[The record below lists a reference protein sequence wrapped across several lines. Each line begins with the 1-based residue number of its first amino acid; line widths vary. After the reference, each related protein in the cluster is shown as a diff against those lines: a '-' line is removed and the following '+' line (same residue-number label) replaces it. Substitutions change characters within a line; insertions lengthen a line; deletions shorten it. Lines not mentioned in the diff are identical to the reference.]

1 VGLLD
6 EVLHY
11 VAARYREEKNPRA
24 LAKALEWLDAKL
36 GREAVDTALLRFTED
51 FPPVA
56 VYQAQ
61 SSASEYLQGKTQG
74 VSNRHIALEE
84 MLMLWLSNTNP
95 ALKPFNE
102 LFDDKSLSDT
112 AYRPVMTQL
121 REFFDTQPRF
131 GPNNQNLIDMLR
143 APALMHPDSVTAQLE
158 WLLRSWSELGEEFFQ
173 RLLSSLDFIK
183 EEEKP
188 VFFGP
193 GPSIVPTY
201 ERGAGGPWRCH
212 SRPRRAGTLQPRPG
226 LDARVVLLA
235 KNATCGST
243 NSRSS
248 MAARFAASTRCRMK
262 NSTCWRSAVSPACG
276 SSAMGTKPRLAA
288 HQADVRQPRCRRFR
302 VLALCLRHRA
312 RPGWRRGDARPARA
326 RRATRHRMASDMVP
340 NHMAIDSRW
349 VVEHPNW
356 FLSLPHSPFPTYTFG
371 ASISQR
377 MTVSAFIWK
386 IITIRSRMRRW
397 CSSASIT
404 GQERNATFITATTAP
419 ARRGTIRRSS
429 IICKPK
435 CARAS
440 SKPFCTWRGSSP
452 SSALTPR

>member
-1 VGLLD
+1 MAGC
-6 EVLHY
+6 
-11 VAARYREEKNPRA
+11 KT
-24 LAKALEWLDAKL
+24 W
-36 GREAVDTALLRFTED
+36 REAVDTALLRFTED

-201 ERGAGGPWRCH
+201 ERGAGGRGG
-212 SRPRRAGTLQPRPG
+212 ATVG
-226 LDARVVLLA
+226 LDEPERFSPDLA
-235 KNATCGST
+235 GCRAWCCWPRTLTCGST

-276 SSAMGTKPRLAA
+276 SSAMGTSRASQRIKQMCGNPDASLPRTRSMPTTSRTTW
-288 HQADVRQPRCRRFR
+288 V
-302 VLALCLRHRA
+302 
-312 RPGWRRGDARPARA
+312 
-326 RRATRHRMASDMVP
+326 ATRRCTTCASAP
-340 NHMAIDSRW
+340 GNAASAWR
-349 VVEHPNW
+349 
-356 FLSLPHSPFPTYTFG
+356 PT
-371 ASISQR
+371 
-377 MTVSAFIWK
+377 
-386 IITIRSRMRRW
+386 W
-397 CSSASIT
+397 CPT
-404 GQERNATFITATTAP
+404 
-419 ARRGTIRRSS
+419 
-429 IICKPK
+429 
-435 CARAS
+435 
-440 SKPFCTWRGSSP
+440 TWRSIRAG
-452 SSALTPR
+452 